1 MQEWIHGELR
11 GRYYTDSG
19 CVRTY
24 VCSSGNTHVFK
35 CGHHSCNSL
44 CGCVY
49 THRQNCPLPPK
60 CSRTLHHWSHIEW
73 GLVKTQV
80 WHCTSSAH
88 DLCDVTNNTTF
99 TGPQPEYVPLAC
111 TGDSIPSCSASA
123 WTRQWLQSKHTLSE
137 VYSSKFAIYTTVSNL
152 VFTCV
157 IATTYGTSSS
167 RADLITE
174 AAIFQGYFPISV
186 SNPNLIIIVH
196 IIHENLT

>member
-1 MQEWIHGELR
+1 MYVAVGTHMSLSAATIAATHCVVVCTL
-11 GRYYTDSG
+11 T
-19 CVRTY
+19 VRTVLY
-24 VCSSGNTHVFK
+24 HQNVHEPFITEAISNEVWWR
-35 CGHHSCNSL
+35 
-44 CGCVY
+44 
-49 THRQNCPLPPK
+49 HRCDIAH
-60 CSRTLHHWSHIEW
+60 RR
-73 GLVKTQV
+73 
-80 WHCTSSAH
+80 H

-111 TGDSIPSCSASA
+111 TGDFIPSCSASA

-137 VYSSKFAIYTTVSNL
+137 VYSSKLAIYTTVSNL

-196 IIHENLT
+196 IIHENLTERIWPWDRQTIE